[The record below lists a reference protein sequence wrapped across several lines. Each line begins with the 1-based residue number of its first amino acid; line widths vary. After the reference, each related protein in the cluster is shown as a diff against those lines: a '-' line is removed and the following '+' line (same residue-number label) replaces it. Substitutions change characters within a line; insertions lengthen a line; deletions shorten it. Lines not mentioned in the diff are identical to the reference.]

1 MRLEA
6 VSGMAEVNEWGS
18 LIHPDEA
25 LLVLGS
31 LHAFPQDRRL
41 ERSRVRPVQI
51 IMDGEVHRASCFDSW
66 GEWGVISMAPHP
78 QASGILYLATE
89 TELFKVD
96 LARQHVVDYGIP
108 DLRDLHELTMVKDT
122 LWLANT
128 GLDQIVA
135 FDIAREHVTKRVNL
149 SAYGSSPKISSHLVE
164 DEDDQ
169 RQLAGDVKEEAER
182 FHCNQVFEGFE
193 GDRYVLVHYT
203 LGNSQLLR
211 RAARRLMGRQG
222 NGGVVNVST
231 GESVHLGLKGPHTLR
246 KVRGDYWVCDSG
258 RSRISVF
265 GPDWTQRGTIS
276 SRGWVRGAAAS
287 EALGLFYLGVSQFRR
302 RYLALNPTVPQV
314 PNMVQAISM
323 QTGETLGEL
332 TLWGVE
338 RVTNVYV
345 IPRDTAAAMLDL
357 RPDLSVDRKA
367 S

>member
-1 MRLEA
+1 MT
-6 VSGMAEVNEWGS
+6 EVNEWGS

-31 LHAFPQDRRL
+31 LHAFPQDRKL

-51 IMDGEVHRASCFDSW
+51 IMDGEVHYASFFNTW

-78 QASGILYLATE
+78 KEPGIMYVATE

-96 LARQHVVDYGIP
+96 LARQEVVDFGIP
-108 DLRDLHELTMVKDT
+108 ELRDLHELTMAKDT

-149 SAYGSSPKISSHLVE
+149 SAYGSSPKISSHPVE

-169 RQLAGDVKEEAER
+169 RQLAGDVKEEAET
-182 FHCNQVFEGFE
+182 FHCNQVFEGFD

-203 LGNSQLLR
+203 LGNSQLIR
-211 RAARRLMGRQG
+211 RAARKLLGRQG
-222 NGGVVNVST
+222 NGGIINLST
-231 GESVHLGLKGPHTLR
+231 GEATCLGLKGPHTLR

-258 RSRISVF
+258 RSRISVYS
-265 GPDWTQRGTIS
+265 PDWIPRGTVP
-276 SRGWVRGAAAS
+276 SRGWVRGAATS
-287 EALGLFYLGVSQFRR
+287 ETLGLYYVGISRFRR
-302 RYLALNPTVPQV
+302 RYLALNPTVPQT

-332 TLWGVE
+332 ELSGVD

-345 IPRDTAAAMLDL
+345 IPRDVAGAMLDL
-357 RPDLSVDRKA
+357 RPDLSISRKA